1 MVAVGKNIKICLV
14 ELRIMNRI
22 EIYQDLARQQQK
34 IWNVR
39 MQVTQLIVGPL
50 ETLPKSLGKD

>member
-1 MVAVGKNIKICLV
+1 MVAVGKNIKTCLV